1 MLGTMSGPSLFA
13 AVVIGLLAGV
23 LARALIGARHSLFAC
38 LGLGLAG
45 VVAGTSVA
53 ALLGL
58 NINGFPALS
67 ATAAAGATALLAL
80 IGLMPKR

>member
-1 MLGTMSGPSLFA
+1 MLGTMSGPGLFA

-58 NINGFPALS
+58 NINGFPALW